1 LLRLLS
7 GDWKLSVDLTEP
19 RSRGYFQEA
28 AFRRRH
34 FQEATFRRLLS
45 GGYFQEA
52 TFRRLL
58 SGGYFQEGCLQMST
72 SSYFSGRQSFAR
84 IGPTAFCH
92 PHLE

>member
-28 AFRRRH
+28 AFKKALSGGY

-58 SGGYFQEGCLQMST
+58 PRGLPPNVHFQLLQR
-72 SSYFSGRQSFAR
+72 SS
-84 IGPTAFCH
+84 IVC
-92 PHLE
+92 